1 MDKVL
6 GLDLGKKTL
15 GIAYSDSLGFVHG
28 IETYRFK
35 AFDYEDAASY
45 TDKVAKERG
54 IKEFALGLPLH
65 LSGEMSDMSRNVM
78 TFKEILEK
86 KDSSYKIELIDER
99 FTSVIANNTI
109 STLNMNHEK
118 RKEVVDTYAAC
129 EILNTYIRM
138 KGNK

>member
-1 MDKVL
+1 MNKVI
-6 GLDLGKKTL
+6 GLDLGKKTC

-35 AFDYEDAASY
+35 PFDYEDCAIHV
-45 TDKVAKERG
+45 DKIAKERG

-65 LSGEMSDMSRNVM
+65 LSGQMSEMANNVM
-78 TFKEILEK
+78 NFSKLLQAKDKE
-86 KDSSYKIELIDER
+86 YVVELIDER
-99 FTSVIANNTI
+99 YSSVIANNTI
-109 STLNMNHEK
+109 STLNMSHEK

-129 EILNTYIRM
+129 EILDTYIRK